1 MFNLIQA
8 LSSFLAYESWLPS
21 IMTSISTRLIS
32 CKKNRSLSCLKHAM
46 WIIPSFRGCHFLL
59 SRPFNTS
66 RFYRSDR
73 IVYQFSHSFQR
84 SSQAQLGSSTG
95 HTGFLFGNSPCLC
108 RWHIVLYHLLHFKA
122 LHKKG
127 KIRGEQNVRI
137 FLSYLTVFS
146 SNTSHTAPKSSNDPY
161 TCSIIRLSSR
171 LWIRW
176 PHPSPW
182 VDVLRRPNNLIWH
195 RLFLLLRISPHQA
208 PEACMA
214 LCLSDLGCLVPFWF
228 GISRLLDRLMFINAP

>member
-1 MFNLIQA
+1 MDFRCFRCLSLILVSNPYSSWDSQWLVFTLIQA

-32 CKKNRSLSCLKHAM
+32 CKKNSSLSCLKHAM
-46 WIIPSFRGCHFLL
+46 WIIPSFRGRHFLL

-66 RFYRSDR
+66 RFNRSDR
-73 IVYQFSHSFQR
+73 VVYQFSHSFQR

-108 RWHIVLYHLLHFKA
+108 CWHIVLYHLLHFKA

-127 KIRGEQNVRI
+127 KIRGEQTVHI

-146 SNTSHTAPKSSNDPY
+146 LTLPTQHRNLQMTLTLVP
-161 TCSIIRLSSR
+161 LFVSR
-171 LWIRW
+171 LASGSVGHI
-176 PHPSPW
+176 P
-182 VDVLRRPNNLIWH
+182 
-195 RLFLLLRISPHQA
+195 LL
-208 PEACMA
+208 
-214 LCLSDLGCLVPFWF
+214 G
-228 GISRLLDRLMFINAP
+228 